1 MLFPV
6 TAHIPG
12 VCDWSVDGIISYA
25 NSKPALKVFSRK
37 VHFYLCQLF
46 CVLMFAGSV
55 ILSVS
60 GINFPNLDAN
70 A

>member
-6 TAHIPG
+6 TARIPG

-25 NSKPALKVFSRK
+25 NSKPAFKVFSRK

-46 CVLMFAGSV
+46 
-55 ILSVS
+55 
-60 GINFPNLDAN
+60 
-70 A
+70 